1 MTEEITLVVSYETM
15 VIVNPD
21 LGEEETQK
29 ELERVKGLIKELG
42 GKVTH
47 EDVWGMRDLAYTIK
61 HQDRGFYV
69 VFNFNLEPS
78 KLKEFDADMR
88 LDAKVLRFVIIKTPK
103 NYERLEF
110 KDLEKEFK
118 KYERP
123 AKTTARTPSAPR
135 AQEPAPAP
143 SAIEKPVVK
152 HVEKPVSKPAPAP
165 VVEEEAPKKVKKEE
179 PAEEKEPEPE
189 VEAPK
194 KKKEEVKLSD
204 KSELEDVDAKLKSII
219 DDPDIT
225 L

>member
-69 VFNFNLEPS
+69 VLNFNLDPS

-88 LDAKVLRFVIIKTPK
+88 LDAKLLRFILIKTPK
-103 NYERLEF
+103 NYEILEF

-123 AKTTARTPSAPR
+123 SKGAGKA
-135 AQEPAPAP
+135 APAP
-143 SAIEKPVVK
+143 RPEPTPSIAKVAPA
-152 HVEKPVSKPAPAP
+152 PAPAP
-165 VVEEEAPKKVKKEE
+165 VKEEAPKKAKKIEE
-179 PAEEKEPEPE
+179 PVEEKEPEPTPEPE